1 MLEQIFTRKPLEFD
15 IFGMTSADCRP
26 VAELHATRFTRHWS
40 DGEFHSLLSQS
51 TVYGF
56 VAKPQNSV
64 NKAAPGGFVLA
75 REAAGES
82 EILTIAVNSKHTRQ
96 SIGWRLMQAVIR
108 ETRSRGA
115 ETMFL
120 EVDQNNLPAIGLY
133 AKLGF
138 VKAGERKAY
147 YADANGNKS
156 TALVMR
162 RDLR

>member
-1 MLEQIFTRKPLEFD
+1 MLEQLFTRKPVEFD

-51 TVYGF
+51 AVYGF

-64 NKAAPGGFVLA
+64 PKSAPGGFVLA
-75 REAAGES
+75 REAAGEA
-82 EILTIAVNSKHTRQ
+82 EILTIAVSTKYPRL
-96 SIGWRLMQAVIR
+96 SIGWRLMQAAIR
-108 ETRSRGA
+108 ETRSRGG

-133 AKLGF
+133 SKLGF
-138 VKAGERKAY
+138 IKAGERKAY
-147 YADANGNKS
+147 YADENGNKS